1 MFTLNAMMAFYPC
14 CSLHSIKRNIMTI
27 QPKKPR
33 TKPAEER
40 LDDLMNAAEKL
51 FLSKGFV
58 STTVSEI
65 VLSADVAKGTFYH
78 YFQSKNDIME
88 ALRTRYMDWYLGHIQ
103 AELDKQDSAYAKL
116 KSWCENSV
124 TYYVEKQNI
133 HDMLFHDEYHGRGND
148 HETRAV
154 EQIKAIL
161 AFGEKTQQWPAL
173 PPELMATM
181 LYHAMHA
188 AVDNLSNTTEY
199 NQHNL
204 GEILYQRFRLLL
216 S

>member
-1 MFTLNAMMAFYPC
+1 
-14 CSLHSIKRNIMTI
+14 MTI

-40 LDDLMNAAEKL
+40 LDELMNAAEKL
-51 FLSKGFV
+51 FLSKGFIN
-58 STTVSEI
+58 TTVSEI

-103 AELDKQDSAYAKL
+103 TALDSQKNACQQLKL
-116 KSWCENSV
+116 WCENSV
-124 TYYVEKQNI
+124 KYYVEKQHI

-154 EQIKAIL
+154 EQIKSIL
-161 AFGEKTQQWPAL
+161 ALGEKNQEWPML

-181 LYHAMHA
+181 IYHSMHA
-188 AVDNLSNTTEY
+188 AVDNLSNSTEY

-204 GEILYQRFRLLL
+204 GEILYQRFSQLLK
-216 S
+216 

>member
-1 MFTLNAMMAFYPC
+1 MTLP
-14 CSLHSIKRNIMTI
+14 
-27 QPKKPR
+27 PKKPR

-103 AELDKQDSAYAKL
+103 TALDSQTSACEKL
-116 KSWCENSV
+116 KAWCENSV
-124 TYYVEKQNI
+124 N
-133 HDMLFHDEYHGRGND
+133 
-148 HETRAV
+148 
-154 EQIKAIL
+154 
-161 AFGEKTQQWPAL
+161 
-173 PPELMATM
+173 TM
-181 LYHAMHA
+181 SKNKIFTTCYFMT
-188 AVDNLSNTTEY
+188 NTTAAAMIMKPVP
-199 NQHNL
+199 L
-204 GEILYQRFRLLL
+204 SRLKLF
-216 S
+216 

>member
-1 MFTLNAMMAFYPC
+1 
-14 CSLHSIKRNIMTI
+14 MTI
-27 QPKKPR
+27 QSKKPR

-88 ALRTRYMDWYLGHIQ
+88 TLRTRYMDWYLGHIQ
-103 AELDKQDSAYAKL
+103 AALHNQNSAYEKL

-124 TYYVEKQNI
+124 KYYVEKQNI

-154 EQIKAIL
+154 KQIKEIL
-161 AFGEKTQQWPAL
+161 AFGEKQQQWPAL

-181 LYHAMHA
+181 LYHSMHA

-199 NQHNL
+199 NQYNL

>member
-1 MFTLNAMMAFYPC
+1 MLRDI
-14 CSLHSIKRNIMTI
+14 SMTK

-58 STTVSEI
+58 NTTVSEI
-65 VLSADVAKGTFYH
+65 VQFADVAKGTFYH

-88 ALRTRYMDWYLGHIQ
+88 ALRTRYMDWYLGYIQ
-103 AELDKQDSAYAKL
+103 TALDSQASACEKL
-116 KSWCENSV
+116 KAWCENSV
-124 TYYVEKQNI
+124 KYYVEKQNI
-133 HDMLFHDEYHGRGND
+133 HDMLFHDEYHGRVND
-148 HETRAV
+148 HEIRAI
-154 EQIKAIL
+154 EQIKSIL
-161 AFGEKTQQWPAL
+161 MLGEKNQEWPVL

-181 LYHAMHA
+181 IYHSMHA
-188 AVDNLSNTTEY
+188 AVDNLANSTEY

-204 GEILYQRFRLLL
+204 GEILYQRFSQLLK
-216 S
+216 

>member
-1 MFTLNAMMAFYPC
+1 MTLP
-14 CSLHSIKRNIMTI
+14 
-27 QPKKPR
+27 PKKPR

-103 AELDKQDSAYAKL
+103 TALDSQTSACEKL
-116 KSWCENSV
+116 KAWCENSV
-124 TYYVEKQNI
+124 KYYVEKQNI
-133 HDMLFHDEYHGRGND
+133 HDMLFHDEYHGRSND

-154 EQIKAIL
+154 EQIKTIL
-161 AFGEKTQQWPAL
+161 AFGEQNKAW
-173 PPELMATM
+173 PELPKELMSTM
-181 LYHAMHA
+181 IYHSMHA
-188 AVDNLSNTTEY
+188 AVDNLSTSTEY

-204 GEILYQRFRLLL
+204 GQILYQRFSQLLK
-216 S
+216 

>member
-1 MFTLNAMMAFYPC
+1 MTLRDF
-14 CSLHSIKRNIMTI
+14 SMTI

-40 LDDLMNAAEKL
+40 LDDLMNAAENL

-58 STTVSEI
+58 NTTVSEI

-88 ALRTRYMDWYLGHIQ
+88 ALRSRYMDWYLSHIQ
-103 AELDKQDSAYAKL
+103 SALDSQKSASAKL
-116 KSWCENSV
+116 KSWCENSIK
-124 TYYVEKQNI
+124 YYVEKQNI
-133 HDMLFHDEYHGRGND
+133 HDMLFHDEYHGRSND

-161 AFGEKTQQWPAL
+161 AFGEKNKAWPEL
-173 PPELMATM
+173 PHELMATM
-181 LYHAMHA
+181 IYHSMHA
-188 AVDNLSNTTEY
+188 AVDNLANSTEY
-199 NQHNL
+199 DQYTL
-204 GEILYQRFRLLL
+204 GEILYQRFSQLIN
-216 S
+216 